1 MEFKVD
7 VPKVRENEP
16 QERHFDVRDLNFDCD
31 TQEPDFLC
39 SLRIAE

>member
-1 MEFKVD
+1 MEFPID

-16 QERHFDVRDLNFDCD
+16 QERQFDVRDLNFDCD
-31 TQEPDFLC
+31 AQEPHFLC